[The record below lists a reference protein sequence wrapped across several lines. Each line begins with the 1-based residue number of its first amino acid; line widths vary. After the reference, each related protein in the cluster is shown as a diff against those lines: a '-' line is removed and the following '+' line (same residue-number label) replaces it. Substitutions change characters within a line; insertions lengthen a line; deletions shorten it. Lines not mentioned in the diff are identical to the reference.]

1 MKIDLTEIYKGLDEW
16 RAERGITA
24 ESQKEGYIVNVMEE
38 LGELAQALRDYE
50 KIKNGERVTRTGIFD
65 IKSTLGEMTI
75 FEGSTKGELEISLEK
90 VEHEIIDALCN
101 ISVFTINAGTDIP
114 CSVKRTEIELKKSS
128 LDTDYILKQL
138 VERCAGFSYF
148 ESWGEASA
156 FNIILANCAY
166 LCEQYGYN
174 FQAAMLETI
183 KELSSRT
190 GAYDEKAKECVKA
203 DYEKSKDKA
212 MIKFFENGN
221 KELLKRVLKEV
232 YDCQNVE
239 QLSDDELVFCFI
251 AKTLK
256 SLENFCELAESA
268 ATELESRILKIEN
281 AIKHASSFD
290 EFKAFC
296 LEGSDE

>member
-1 MKIDLTEIYKGLDEW
+1 MKIDLTEIYKGLKAW
-16 RAERGITA
+16 RHERDITL
-24 ESQKEGYIVNVMEE
+24 ESQKKDYLVNVMREFGK
-38 LGELAQALRDYE
+38 LSQALRDYE

-166 LCEQYGYN
+166 LCKQYGYN
-174 FQAAMLETI
+174 FQAAMLKTI
-183 KELSSRT
+183 KEISSRT
-190 GAYDEKAKECVKA
+190 GAYDEKVKKWVKDESDETRARWYKA
-203 DYEKSKDKA
+203 DYEKA
-212 MIKFFENGN
+212 R
-221 KELLKRVLKEV
+221 LKNE
-232 YDCQNVE
+232 
-239 QLSDDELVFCFI
+239 
-251 AKTLK
+251 
-256 SLENFCELAESA
+256 
-268 ATELESRILKIEN
+268 
-281 AIKHASSFD
+281 
-290 EFKAFC
+290 
-296 LEGSDE
+296 